1 MTTSDAAVQPSLD
14 QQLDAWGTHPLW
26 RTLERFS
33 PSQGWITYAI
43 LLAALLVVAQEVSR
57 AEWTETPGLMQIA
70 VWSSLTGLILAK
82 TRIFWL
88 LQHLLGL
95 SVGFVV
101 VIWQASSI
109 VQGEPL
115 PTQVQQVWS
124 RSYAWYEA
132 ATSGGISTDLIP
144 MSIGLLTLSWI
155 LGYLGSWFIFRRNNV
170 WVAVVVGATALL
182 THLSF
187 LPDTFSL
194 AFFVFMFLAILL
206 VARMSIVQR
215 QQSWRRAGIGFTRTG
230 GSATLTAI
238 AILGVVVLVLAAV
251 LPMEA
256 YVSRPVARTWNNAR
270 APITGLEDGFARLFS
285 GIASKKDLS
294 GRFFGDTL
302 PFIGGIKFG
311 GEVVFWADTEYPSYW
326 LNKTYSEYT
335 SKGWI
340 AGETT
345 KLAVGPSSLPP
356 PDEGLLKRVTVRQ
369 SLRLNF
375 GTRALFSGGGLSWI
389 SRDAIV
395 ETLAPKEF
403 DIALVDLSANAE
415 LPPDIQELAQTLRT
429 TLTPGQIDF
438 IESEIA
444 RQLPSD
450 LVVIKLGFG
459 RDGLDRRRLVQ
470 VTVRRKD
477 SITPEVVSWRFADQ
491 VPEDEVYSM
500 VSSVSTATDD
510 ELRGAPTGYD
520 GLLTDHYLQLPSS
533 LPQRVRD
540 LAAEVAGDAA
550 TPLDKAEAI
559 EQYLRGPTFEYSQDI
574 EAPPRD
580 SDGVDHFLF
589 ETQVGYS
596 DYFASAMTV
605 MMRSLGVPA
614 RLAAG
619 YAPGEFAPEQGLTA
633 VRDSDSHGWVQV
645 YFPGYGWID
654 FEPTPN
660 WPEQERELGAVAGAG
675 PNSDTLPTQ
684 LEQLAAAQNLL
695 APQLSTVGLG
705 REAVPGQRRVTSVL
719 SWLAPLL
726 GALAGIA
733 TVWLLLSL
741 LWRVGL
747 SGADPAE
754 RAYTKMGRLA
764 SMAGLGRRSGFTPG
778 DYAEALDRAV
788 PAIGPHARSVVSAF
802 ATARYGR
809 RGSTEEN
816 AEELER
822 DWRAI
827 RRGLLGQVFRR
838 LLPARQP

>member
-251 LPMEA
+251 LPMEGLRLA
-256 YVSRPVARTWNNAR
+256 GLSPGPGTTPR

-389 SRDAIV
+389 SRGRHCGDACTEGV
-395 ETLAPKEF
+395 
-403 DIALVDLSANAE
+403 
-415 LPPDIQELAQTLRT
+415 RHR
-429 TLTPGQIDF
+429 PGRPV
-438 IESEIA
+438 
-444 RQLPSD
+444 RQ
-450 LVVIKLGFG
+450 
-459 RDGLDRRRLVQ
+459 
-470 VTVRRKD
+470 
-477 SITPEVVSWRFADQ
+477 
-491 VPEDEVYSM
+491 
-500 VSSVSTATDD
+500 
-510 ELRGAPTGYD
+510 RGAAARYSRAGPD
-520 GLLTDHYLQLPSS
+520 AEDDADARSDRFH
-533 LPQRVRD
+533 RVRD
-540 LAAEVAGDAA
+540 SEAASQRPGRDQAGVWKRRPGSPEAGPGDGAQEG
-550 TPLDKAEAI
+550 LDNAGGRVLEI
-559 EQYLRGPTFEYSQDI
+559 RGP
-574 EAPPRD
+574 
-580 SDGVDHFLF
+580 G
-589 ETQVGYS
+589 
-596 DYFASAMTV
+596 
-605 MMRSLGVPA
+605 A
-614 RLAAG
+614 RG
-619 YAPGEFAPEQGLTA
+619 
-633 VRDSDSHGWVQV
+633 
-645 YFPGYGWID
+645 
-654 FEPTPN
+654 
-660 WPEQERELGAVAGAG
+660 
-675 PNSDTLPTQ
+675 
-684 LEQLAAAQNLL
+684 
-695 APQLSTVGLG
+695 
-705 REAVPGQRRVTSVL
+705 
-719 SWLAPLL
+719 
-726 GALAGIA
+726 
-733 TVWLLLSL
+733 
-741 LWRVGL
+741 
-747 SGADPAE
+747 
-754 RAYTKMGRLA
+754 
-764 SMAGLGRRSGFTPG
+764 
-778 DYAEALDRAV
+778 
-788 PAIGPHARSVVSAF
+788 
-802 ATARYGR
+802 
-809 RGSTEEN
+809 
-816 AEELER
+816 
-822 DWRAI
+822 
-827 RRGLLGQVFRR
+827 RGLLDGLVGLHGHGRR
-838 LLPARQP
+838 AQGRPDRLRRAAHRPLSAASVQLATACPRPGGRGRWRCGHPRWTRRRRSSST